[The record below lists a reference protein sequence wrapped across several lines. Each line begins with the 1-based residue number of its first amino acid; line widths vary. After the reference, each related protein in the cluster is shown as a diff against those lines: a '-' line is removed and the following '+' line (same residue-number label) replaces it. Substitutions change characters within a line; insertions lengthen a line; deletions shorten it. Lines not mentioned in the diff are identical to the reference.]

1 MTALI
6 ETVRVRDGVAPLW
19 SLHMRRLE
27 RSASELH
34 MTLPELP
41 VPRGGD
47 DRIIRYEI
55 AADGGWQVSERDV
68 PPEQPVALAT
78 SPAPHRGYPHKVS
91 DRGWLEAARLTV
103 QQLGAD
109 DALMLDSAGAMVE
122 ATICTVAWWEEEL
135 LTFPPLELGGL
146 PGVGRARLAETARG
160 GIREAVIRRE
170 ELSWRSLV
178 VCNAARGLIP
188 VHSLDGEPVPAN
200 FRTPVVADR
209 FWRRRSG

>member
-1 MTALI
+1 
-6 ETVRVRDGVAPLW
+6 
-19 SLHMRRLE
+19 
-27 RSASELH
+27 
-34 MTLPELP
+34 
-41 VPRGGD
+41 
-47 DRIIRYEI
+47 
-55 AADGGWQVSERDV
+55 
-68 PPEQPVALAT
+68 
-78 SPAPHRGYPHKVS
+78 HRGYPHKTT

-109 DALMLDSAGAMVE
+109 DALLLDAAGAVVE
-122 ATICTVAWWEEEL
+122 ATIWAIAWWDEEL

-160 GIREAVIRRE
+160 GIRERVIRRE

-178 VCNAARGLIP
+178 VCNAARGLLP
-188 VHSLDGEPVPAN
+188 VHSLAGEPVPAN